1 MNLVNHLRFVKIRQ
15 IFPRPVVPDIRV
27 RVLEEM
33 DRINF
38 REMVRPGQRVAITA
52 GSRGIKNIT
61 TILSALVEVV
71 RAAKAEPFVVGAMGS
86 HGGGTAQGQ
95 KQVLASLGITGE
107 TLGCPVLTAAEVV
120 EIGETPRGI
129 KAFCDVNAWGA
140 DGIIV
145 CNRIKPHTTFH
156 GPVESGLMKMMA
168 VGLGKVKGASFI
180 HRVRPEEIASTLID
194 IGQVFIRSGKVW
206 AGVGIVENSY
216 DDTAIIQAAAPGELL
231 EMEQRLLT
239 EAYRLMPRLPVDR
252 LDFLIV
258 REMGKN
264 ISGTGMD
271 TNVIG
276 RTRMIGVPEPHSP
289 FIARIVVLDLT
300 AASHGNATGIGL
312 ADITTRRLVEKM
324 DRKTTYLN
332 CITSG
337 NVQRAMLPIVM
348 PDDRSAI
355 EAALASLTA
364 GEAVDHLQ
372 GALIKNTLELE
383 YLWVTESLAGE
394 LSQRTDIE
402 VVGPPA
408 PLVFREGNLV
418 LEDDH

>member
-1 MNLVNHLRFVKIRQ
+1 MNRLSFVKIRQ
-15 IFPRPVVPDIRV
+15 IFPRPVVQDVRA
-27 RVLEEM
+27 RVLSEM
-33 DRINF
+33 ERIGF
-38 REMVRPGQRVAITA
+38 RARVKPGQRVAITA

-61 TILSALVEVV
+61 AILGALVEAV
-71 RAAKAEPFVVGAMGS
+71 RTAGAEPFIVGAMGS
-86 HGGGTAQGQ
+86 HGGGTAEGQ
-95 KQVLASLGITGE
+95 QQVLASLGITRE
-107 TLGCPVLTAAEVV
+107 ALGCPVLTATEVV
-120 EIGETPRGI
+120 EMGETPRGV
-129 KAFCDVNAWGA
+129 KVFCDVNAWNA

-180 HRVRPEEIASTLID
+180 HRLKPEQIARTLID
-194 IGQVFIRSGKVW
+194 IGQVFIQSGKVV
-206 AGVGIVENSY
+206 AGVGIVENSCE
-216 DDTAIIQAAAPGELL
+216 DTAIIEAATPGEIL
-231 EMEQRLLT
+231 EVERRLLQ
-239 EAYRLMPRLPVDR
+239 EAYRLMPRLPVEE

-276 RTRMIGVPEPHSP
+276 RTRMIGVPEPPRP
-289 FIARIVVLDLT
+289 FIARIIVLDLT
-300 AASHGNATGIGL
+300 GESHGNATGIGL

-324 DRKTTYLN
+324 DRRATYLN

-337 NVQRAMLPIVM
+337 NVQRAMLPIIM
-348 PDDRSAI
+348 PDDRAAI
-355 EAALASLTA
+355 EAAVASLNA
-364 GEAVDHLQ
+364 GETVNHLK
-372 GALIKNTLELE
+372 GAMIKNTLELE
-383 YLWVTESLAGE
+383 YLWVTENLARE

-402 VVGPPA
+402 VVGPPG